1 MPKYEHG
8 SQLGLSLIA
17 LLLGFSQS
25 GQSYASEAR
34 TYFISEANGYGVE
47 DCLGEDGECGQVV
60 ANAWCEVF
68 GRGAALKFGRSE
80 DNRDA
85 TPETSIALPAPYFIT
100 CGD

>member
-1 MPKYEHG
+1 MQKYQHG

-25 GQSYASEAR
+25 GQSYASEAK
-34 TYFISEANGYGVE
+34 TYFITEANGYGVE

-60 ANAWCEVF
+60 ANAWCEAL
-68 GRGAALKFGRSE
+68 GRGAALKFGKSE
-80 DNRDA
+80 DNSDA
-85 TPETSIALPAPYFIT
+85 APQTSTGRPAPYFIT